1 MCNLCSNL
9 SQFQFT
15 LDREHPWTLHL
26 LLPGNMTNSIVS
38 NPVRARNDI
47 DYHETR
53 FAPSPPITGMIQVR
67 LRHYQSSPGRIV
79 TLTIQLK
86 QPEENTICFVHEGGQ
101 MIIKAIVVSTADG
114 QAITPY
120 THSPVFQNGGVRPFT
135 SDLKKF
141 VCLHC
146 KEALC
151 WIRSVYLDAGMT

>member
-67 LRHYQSSPGRIV
+67 LRHYQSSPGRTV

-101 MIIKAIVVSTADG
+101 MIIKRLSYPQRMDKPLPPTHIVQSFKMALSDHLYLISRSLFACTVKK
-114 QAITPY
+114 
-120 THSPVFQNGGVRPFT
+120 HSAG
-135 SDLKKF
+135 SDLYTWML
-141 VCLHC
+141 V
-146 KEALC
+146 
-151 WIRSVYLDAGMT
+151 